1 MLYIF
6 PLKADKKTFDANKE
20 ELGFA
25 SKPKV
30 AKKVKTAAEL
40 EAERVQKL
48 RDEEEQ
54 IRGKTSLLDIF
65 LEMVG
70 LNENSK
76 GMDFQKIND
85 QLVDMQKRLPSY
97 K

>member
-25 SKPKV
+25 SKPKP

-40 EAERVQKL
+40 EEERLKKL
-48 RDEEEQ
+48 KEEEDQ
-54 IRGKTSLLDIF
+54 IKGKITI
-65 LEMVG
+65 
-70 LNENSK
+70 
-76 GMDFQKIND
+76 
-85 QLVDMQKRLPSY
+85 
-97 K
+97 